1 MGWSRGLGML
11 AGVVALLGVT
21 QVAGEQACRPVLA
34 VTDVQFSNLSP
45 PATGRLWFA
54 TISVDA
60 SHCAEH
66 SSGDFEVAVIRSKEN
81 APDLEFRERFVWRAP
96 SVRIA
101 VDFGADE
108 AVERYRVEDVTPCP
122 CPG

>member
-1 MGWSRGLGML
+1 MGRSSGLGML
-11 AGVVALLGVT
+11 AGAVGLLGVT
-21 QVAGEQACRPVLA
+21 EVAGEQACKPVLA
-34 VTDVQFSNLSP
+34 VTDVQFSDLSP

-54 TISVDA
+54 TIAVDA

-96 SVRIA
+96 SVRVG
-101 VDFGADE
+101 VDLGAD
-108 AVERYRVEDVTPCP
+108 
-122 CPG
+122 